1 MSDAKKKRNIF
12 LVLKQSVI
20 DIYNHLGYSLLVSV
34 LWFLVSIPITFIFF
48 DMLMVSLEQQDNPI
62 TLLFLFL
69 LFGVPYS
76 ALILGPVQTALFHQM
91 NQVVDNDAEFKG
103 FWTGLRKHYWLSAR
117 VYGLYGGMLIFCLVD
132 LLICLLALDHFAL
145 KILGIFLFYLFC
157 FLLLTTLYLPGFI
170 VLQEN
175 TMKKV
180 IKKAAILTL
189 DNVLITIGVFVLF
202 VLVGIGFLLITPL
215 MIFIY
220 GSFVQVVMI
229 HLFRGLLDKYPD
241 PETILEE

>member
-1 MSDAKKKRNIF
+1 
-12 LVLKQSVI
+12 
-20 DIYNHLGYSLLVSV
+20 
-34 LWFLVSIPITFIFF
+34 
-48 DMLMVSLEQQDNPI
+48 
-62 TLLFLFL
+62 
-69 LFGVPYS
+69 
-76 ALILGPVQTALFHQM
+76 M